1 MNNVPNN
8 WVSCSLEDLL
18 ITLESG
24 SRPKGGVKGI
34 SDGTPSIGGEH
45 LTYQGSFD
53 WSSVRYVPEAFAN
66 SMNKGKIQTND
77 ILIVKDGATT
87 GKTAFVDEHFPF
99 PKAVVNEHIFICR
112 PSNLI
117 NPKFLFRYL
126 TSKDGQERILEN
138 FKLYGTGSREIVKN
152 TLQYILCFLDKYKFD
167 ELFPYGDLPVEAP
180 KNNELFFS
188 WLWEELFPGEIMD
201 SSDVSDFF
209 VNNNYSEPNS
219 AYIK

>member
-1 MNNVPNN
+1 MKKKVNVHYISRLFDPLFSLSDEEISGLSKIDFNNE
-8 WVSCSLEDLL
+8 LE
-18 ITLESG
+18 TKE
-24 SRPKGGVKGI
+24 
-34 SDGTPSIGGEH
+34 
-45 LTYQGSFD
+45 F
-53 WSSVRYVPEAFAN
+53 FA
-66 SMNKGKIQTND
+66 
-77 ILIVKDGATT
+77 
-87 GKTAFVDEHFPF
+87 
-99 PKAVVNEHIFICR
+99 
-112 PSNLI
+112 
-117 NPKFLFRYL
+117 
-126 TSKDGQERILEN
+126 ERILEN